1 MKFKDIKH
9 ILLRKHINKDVNLK
23 HRENTR
29 PKNTGIVETEN
40 GKLFFL
46 DSTEIDVLI
55 RKSSSKTIFKGV
67 MIQGGETQI
76 VTSITGKK
84 TIFPAMICDIDSSK
98 KIKEAHSILRKRVA
112 QN

>member
-1 MKFKDIKH
+1 
-9 ILLRKHINKDVNLK
+9 
-23 HRENTR
+23 
-29 PKNTGIVETEN
+29 
-40 GKLFFL
+40 
-46 DSTEIDVLI
+46 
-55 RKSSSKTIFKGV
+55 